1 MKLWSAPSR
10 PLFLSCAFQ
19 IDELCLSSFVP
30 GLRSDE
36 QGCPSIGTA
45 WPGAVGPGFR
55 FAAHAKPPAAALVP
69 AKTVSR
75 MPEIPPLA
83 VRRYADFSD
92 ALHCFPCISDRCR
105 SMQAVGSCPGSGA
118 RITRSG
124 AGRILLRSCVRRLK
138 QLFRQEFEKAMACVS
153 RWKSASAGCRTSL
166 TRA

>member
-1 MKLWSAPSR
+1 MKLWSEPSR
-10 PLFLSCAFQ
+10 PLFLSCAFKF
-19 IDELCLSSFVP
+19 DELCLSSFVP

-83 VRRYADFSD
+83 VRRFSNRRGEVKR
-92 ALHCFPCISDRCR
+92 LSCFFLDGMMHDHRPQS
-105 SMQAVGSCPGSGA
+105 A
-118 RITRSG
+118 RT
-124 AGRILLRSCVRRLK
+124 CH
-138 QLFRQEFEKAMACVS
+138 
-153 RWKSASAGCRTSL
+153 
-166 TRA
+166 